1 MPDLV
6 KCSSMLPEKAP
17 PGLVLRRWSA
27 TAPMLQ
33 SAQQLS
39 PMPCQSTT
47 GSCDVLPLVAA
58 GLHFCCASRYGLFM
72 ALMP

>member
-6 KCSSMLPEKAP
+6 KCSSMSLEQAL

-58 GLHFCCASRYGLFM
+58 GLRFCCTSRYGLFR